1 MPAKLNLAIVQAAD
15 YEPGRLRQQ
24 LGLMLDTLGGLGDV
38 VRPGDRVAIK
48 VNLTGG
54 TRWTSPAGVPA
65 VESYVTH
72 PQIVRTLGELLR
84 DAGARELLIVE
95 AVYDQESY
103 RVFGYEEV
111 AKALDATLID
121 LNVPDPYDD
130 FASMPVGEGWFI
142 YDHFDV
148 NRVLGEVDAFV
159 SVAKM
164 KCHYECGVT
173 LSMKNLVGLV
183 PVKQYRLDGTHWW
196 RSALHG
202 QENETR
208 SRLPGVIL
216 DLNRAR
222 PIHLAV
228 IDGIKTAEGG
238 EVPRGS
244 FRPVEPGVLVAGKN
258 AVATDAIATA
268 VMGFAPTVEPPA
280 APFLRGDNYLNM
292 AYKLGLGTN
301 RREEIGVL
309 GASMDETLYNFE
321 PSWEM

>member
-1 MPAKLNLAIVQAAD
+1 
-15 YEPGRLRQQ
+15 
-24 LGLMLDTLGGLGDV
+24 MLDALGGLGDV
-38 VRPGDRVAIK
+38 VRPGDKVAIK

-54 TRWTSPAGVPA
+54 TQAEPAAGVPA

-72 PQIVRTLGELLR
+72 PQVVRALGELLR
-84 DAGARELLIVE
+84 DAGARELLIAE

-103 RVFGYEEV
+103 PSFGYEEV

-121 LNVPDPYDD
+121 LNDPQPYSD

-142 YDHFDV
+142 YDHFAIH
-148 NRVLGEVDAFV
+148 RALAEVDAFV
-159 SVAKM
+159 SVAKL

-173 LSMKNLVGLV
+173 LSMKNLIGLV
-183 PVKQYRLDGTHWW
+183 PVTQYRLDGTHWW

-202 QENETR
+202 QANEIKR
-208 SRLPGVIL
+208 RLPRVIL

-244 FRPVEPGVLVAGKN
+244 FHPVEPGVLVAGKN
-258 AVATDAIATA
+258 AVATDAVATA
-268 VMGFAPTVEPPA
+268 VMSFVPTVESPA
-280 APFLRGDNYLNM
+280 APFLRGDNHLNL
-292 AYKLGLGTN
+292 AHGLGLGTN
-301 RREEIGVL
+301 HLEEIQVL
-309 GASMDETLYNFE
+309 GAAIDEVRFKFR
-321 PSWEM
+321 PSTEM